1 MQRTLRKIK
10 IKLPSLAYSK
20 IYPTGSSPGKFYGAA
35 KLHKAPKNDTV
46 EQLPLRTIISNIG
59 TVTYN
64 LAKYLAQLL
73 TPLSESQYT
82 IKDGKKF
89 KKSSRKWQFLLN
101 TKRYHL
107 MQYTHYNPVGKKTS
121 TRCLTK
127 TSKTS
132 CQEILQMS
140 KRCLKRKS
148 ERHLRKTS

>member
-1 MQRTLRKIK
+1 MA
-10 IKLPSLAYSK
+10 LAYSK
-20 IYPTGSSPGKFYGAA
+20 IYPTWSSPGKFYGAA

-73 TPLSESQYT
+73 KPLSESQYT

-101 TKRYHL
+101 TKWYHL
-107 MQYTHYNPVGKKTS
+107 MQYHSLQPSRQKDIYKMSYQDK
-121 TRCLTK
+121 
-127 TSKTS
+127 
-132 CQEILQMS
+132 QDILP
-140 KRCLKRKS
+140 
-148 ERHLRKTS
+148 RHLADVQKMS